1 MNCTNDTTQ
10 SSVVSVVKV
19 GTRGSELA
27 LTQTGHVVDALKS
40 SNPGVAFELM
50 VIKTIGDRDK
60 GQNLATL
67 GVGVFVR
74 ELEEALRDGRVDIAV
89 HSLKD
94 MPSSLPPEFALA
106 AVPNREDPRDAFVS
120 RSGKTLE
127 EIPAGSRVGTGSARR
142 KALIKS
148 LRPDLIVEP
157 LRGNVPTRLG
167 KLDEADGPDAVVL
180 AAAGLNRLGLED
192 RITQHLSCSSFVSA
206 VGQGALA
213 LETRADDTATISL
226 AKKID
231 HEQTRLEVTA
241 ERAFLD
247 EIGGG
252 CSASVSAHAK
262 NREGKITFSA
272 FASTP
277 DGTTVIREYLS
288 GDASN
293 AAEIGRRI
301 GQLFVKRGARQ
312 LIVGDVD

>member
-1 MNCTNDTTQ
+1 MNSTNDTTP
-10 SSVVSVVKV
+10 SSVVKV

-27 LTQTGHVVDALKS
+27 LTQTGHVVDTLKS
-40 SNPGVAFELM
+40 SNPGVAFELV

-60 GQNLATL
+60 RQNPATL
-67 GVGVFVR
+67 GVGIFVR

-148 LRPDLIVEP
+148 LRPDLVVEP

-226 AKKID
+226 AGKIN

-262 NREGKITFSA
+262 NRKGKITFSA

-301 GQLFVKRGARQ
+301 GQLFVEHGARQ
-312 LIVGDVD
+312 LVAGDVD

>member
-1 MNCTNDTTQ
+1 MNCTNDTTP

>member
-1 MNCTNDTTQ
+1 MTITNNTT
-10 SSVVSVVKV
+10 SGSVVKV

-40 SNPGVAFELM
+40 SNPGVAFEFV

-60 GQNLATL
+60 RQNLTTL

-74 ELEEALRDGRVDIAV
+74 ELEEALLDGRVDIAV

-94 MPSSLPPEFALA
+94 MPSSLPPEFTLA

-120 RSGKTLE
+120 RSGETLE
-127 EIPAGSRVGTGSARR
+127 EIAAGSRVGTGSVRR
-142 KALIKS
+142 EALIKN
-148 LRPDLIVEP
+148 LRPDLVVEP
-157 LRGNVPTRLG
+157 LRGNVPTRLA

-192 RITQHLSCSSFVSA
+192 RITQHLSCSSFVPA

-213 LETRADDTATISL
+213 LETRADDIASISL
-226 AKKID
+226 AGNID

-277 DGTTVIREYLS
+277 DGTTAIREYLS
-288 GDASN
+288 DDASN

-312 LIVGDVD
+312 LVAGVFD